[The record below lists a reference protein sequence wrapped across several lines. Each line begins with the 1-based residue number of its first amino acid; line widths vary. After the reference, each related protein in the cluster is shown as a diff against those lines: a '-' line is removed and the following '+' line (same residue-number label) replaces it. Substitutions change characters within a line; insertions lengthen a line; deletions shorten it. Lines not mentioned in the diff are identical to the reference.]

1 MLGITPAGDDPGP
14 LPPVRGP
21 LTSGG
26 GPGSPG
32 SLVRRMVAVGID
44 ITVAVVWIVGPLVWV
59 LDPLLDAVDPSVEQG
74 GSPSG

>member
-1 MLGITPAGDDPGP
+1 
-14 LPPVRGP
+14 
-21 LTSGG
+21 
-26 GPGSPG
+26 
-32 SLVRRMVAVGID
+32 MVAVGID